1 LTIVLKKIEGRLAFI
16 PPEGQSARE
25 ALKQLLT
32 KCEEKHGGF
41 VSLTFKVPYKKRTSG
56 AHSQN
61 SCIHGYATV
70 IANATGH
77 TVEEIKTI
85 AKKRAFR
92 RGYPIKKDDQ
102 GRPIYSKLTGEPIA
116 ASSAE
121 INTIEAGYL
130 IEELQQIAAEL
141 EIVLPRTIEE
151 IENG

>member
-1 LTIVLKKIEGRLAFI
+1 MTIVLKKIEGRLAFI
-16 PPEGQSARE
+16 PPEGQNARA
-25 ALKQLLT
+25 ALRNILDR
-32 KCEEKHGGF
+32 CEKNHGGF

-70 IANATGH
+70 IANETGH

-92 RGYPIKKDDQ
+92 RGYPVKKDDN
-102 GRPIYSKLTGEPIA
+102 GNPIYSKLTGEPIP

-121 INTIEAGYL
+121 INTVEAGYL

-141 EIVLPRTIEE
+141 EIILPRTLEDM
-151 IENG
+151 ENG

>member
-1 LTIVLKKIEGRLAFI
+1 MTIVLKKIEGRLAFI
-16 PPEGQSARE
+16 PPTGQSARE
-25 ALKQLLT
+25 ALKQLLN

-56 AHSQN
+56 VHSQN

-70 IANATGH
+70 VANYTGH

-85 AKKRAFR
+85 AKKRAIR
-92 RGYPIKKDDQ
+92 RGYPIKKDEY
-102 GRPIYSKLTGEPIA
+102 GRPIYSKLTGEPIP
-116 ASSAE
+116 ASSVE
-121 INTIEAGYL
+121 INTVEAGYL

-141 EIVLPRTIEE
+141 GLTLPRTMEE